1 MILNEYE
8 LAELILEHNQ
18 IRNKEELFVV
28 AKYLRREMKCDVL
41 ETYNILN
48 TLMENSC
55 NNYRAMDY
63 AAYLENLAVRAQD
76 YELRKISEIKITH
89 KELDS
94 ILKIESAKQR
104 RLLFTLLV
112 FAKFNNLLS
121 TDNNNWCNIQI
132 RDLYK
137 NARVAT
143 RNSKEKALLLC
154 KLNNQGVIDFSKQN
168 VNHNI
173 KCLIVDNSE
182 VNVEVT
188 LTDLREL
195 GYQYINIY
203 DDSQFAYCGNCGK
216 IIKKNNKKD
225 FSTKYCNECKQT
237 IKNKQNL
244 NYFQKL
250 DEAYPLSPQ

>member
-8 LAELILEHNQ
+8 IAESILKNNQ
-18 IRNKEELFVV
+18 IQKKEELFIV

-41 ETYNILN
+41 ETYSILN

-55 NNYRAMDY
+55 NNYRAIDY
-63 AAYLENLAVRAQD
+63 ASYLENLAIKAQQ
-76 YELRKISEIKITH
+76 YELKKISEIKITN
-89 KELDS
+89 KELDL
-94 ILKIESAKQR
+94 INNIDNAKQR
-104 RLLFTLLV
+104 RLLFVLLV
-112 FAKFNNLLS
+112 FAKYNNLLS
-121 TDNNNWCNIQI
+121 VHNNNWCNIQI

-137 NARVAT
+137 IARVAT

-154 KLNNQGVIDFSKQN
+154 KLKNQGVIDFSKQN

-173 KCLIVDNSE
+173 KCLIVDESDIDIGL
-182 VNVEVT
+182 V

-195 GYQYINIY
+195 GYQYINFY
-203 DDSQFAYCGNCGK
+203 DKTQFSCCDNCGK
-216 IIKKNNKKD
+216 IIKKNSKND
-225 FSTKYCNECKQT
+225 FSSKYCNECKQT

-250 DEAYPLSPQ
+250 DKAYPLSAQ